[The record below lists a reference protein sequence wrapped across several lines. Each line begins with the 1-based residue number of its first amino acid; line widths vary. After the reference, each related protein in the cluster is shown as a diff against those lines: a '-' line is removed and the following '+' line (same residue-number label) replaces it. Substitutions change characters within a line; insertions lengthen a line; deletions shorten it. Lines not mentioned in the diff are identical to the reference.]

1 MLEQHGMQ
9 IFLMMLSLFSAL
21 FRALVSTDMSI
32 EDNVDAVSSNNISC
46 FGVQEFW
53 IR

>member
-9 IFLMMLSLFSAL
+9 IFLMTLSLFSAL
-21 FRALVSTDMSI
+21 FRALISTNMSI

-46 FGVQEFW
+46 LGVQEY
-53 IR
+53 